1 MWHDIE
7 TVIMGN
13 SEGHASNDTQTGIFP
28 DSGMADHVSGTVTP
42 PSPGCS
48 IKQEYSPQYY
58 DMNATSPAQQQP
70 QVQTK
75 FESCPSPAGSL
86 EDQTRFYGSSYD
98 DYYSRCTAYDQQYP
112 TYYPPSAYQPQQPQH
127 QVQPDNLNVNVN
139 VSVNLLP
146 TSHVTSYAGYNGY
159 NSSGVYSTNG
169 MQHYCSSGSGSGS
182 SNYTPPH
189 SPETTFY
196 GQHSPYH
203 QHHQQQQQQQV
214 QQQHYQ
220 GQTYH
225 QSMLH
230 HHRGLQQQQQQQPSP
245 SKVLTPP
252 SSPLQIPSN
261 GAMLYHHHHHLHSQM
276 SAVSNFNATLHAG
289 GQEST
294 KKSLKTA
301 KPISLTKSGKP
312 RKRRAWSKRKQVIH
326 TCPQPG
332 CHKTYTKSSHP
343 KAHQRTH
350 TGEKPYVCNFKGCGW
365 RFARSDELTRHTRKH
380 TGDRPFQCRL
390 CERAFSRSDHL
401 SLHMKRHLAM

>member
-159 NSSGVYSTNG
+159 NSSGVYNTNG

-203 QHHQQQQQQQV
+203 QHHQHQQQQQQV

-225 QSMLH
+225 QSVLH
-230 HHRGLQQQQQQQPSP
+230 HHRGQQQQQQQQPSP

-252 SSPLQIPSN
+252 SSPLQIPAN

-289 GQEST
+289 QEST
-294 KKSLKTA
+294 KKSLKAA

-332 CHKTYTKSSHP
+332 CHKTYTKSSHL